1 MADSRH
7 LSQAETAPQEM
18 LYQAYQVQADAFAPF
33 RVLAQASKDFLNQP
47 WLAFRDHPMLR
58 HASAAFELVS
68 RAGISARR
76 PEFGITKTTVAGREV
91 AVHEVPALKTPF
103 CTLLHFQKD
112 CAVEQPRVLL
122 VAPLSG
128 HFATLLRGT
137 VETLLQDHD
146 VYVTD
151 WLNARN
157 VSLRHGRFDLDD
169 HIELMMSFMR
179 ELAPELN
186 VIAVCQPAVPVLA
199 AAALL
204 AQAGDAAQPQTLT
217 LMGGPIDARIAPTQ
231 VSQFAEA
238 HSLQWLERNV
248 IGVVP
253 MRYAGAFRRVYPG
266 FMQLAGFLSMNLD
279 RHVNAHVELFKH
291 LVEGNVESADTTRK
305 FYDEYASVMDLPAD
319 FYLQTIDR
327 VFHRQALA
335 RGEFV
340 SHGVTVDPGAISRTA
355 VFAIEGENDD
365 ICAVGQTTAVHGLLT
380 NLDRS
385 KQRNHVQPGVG
396 HYGVFNGRGWRNGI
410 YPKLRDFIRESA

>member
-1 MADSRH
+1 MADYRH
-7 LSQAETAPQEM
+7 LSQAETAPQDM

-58 HASAAFELVS
+58 HAAAGFELVS

-76 PEFGITKTTVAGREV
+76 PEFGLTKATAAGREV
-91 AVHEVPALKTPF
+91 GVTEVPALKTPF

-137 VETLLQDHD
+137 VETLLQDPD

-169 HIELMMSFMR
+169 HIELMISFMR

-217 LMGGPIDARIAPTQ
+217 LMGGPMDTRVAPT
-231 VSQFAEA
+231 
-238 HSLQWLERNV
+238 
-248 IGVVP
+248 
-253 MRYAGAFRRVYPG
+253 
-266 FMQLAGFLSMNLD
+266 
-279 RHVNAHVELFKH
+279 
-291 LVEGNVESADTTRK
+291 
-305 FYDEYASVMDLPAD
+305 SV
-319 FYLQTIDR
+319 
-327 VFHRQALA
+327 
-335 RGEFV
+335 
-340 SHGVTVDPGAISRTA
+340 
-355 VFAIEGENDD
+355 
-365 ICAVGQTTAVHGLLT
+365 
-380 NLDRS
+380 
-385 KQRNHVQPGVG
+385 
-396 HYGVFNGRGWRNGI
+396 
-410 YPKLRDFIRESA
+410 RE

>member
-1 MADSRH
+1 
-7 LSQAETAPQEM
+7 
-18 LYQAYQVQADAFAPF
+18 
-33 RVLAQASKDFLNQP
+33 
-47 WLAFRDHPMLR
+47 
-58 HASAAFELVS
+58 
-68 RAGISARR
+68 
-76 PEFGITKTTVAGREV
+76 
-91 AVHEVPALKTPF
+91 
-103 CTLLHFQKD
+103 
-112 CAVEQPRVLL
+112 VLL
-122 VAPLSG
+122 VAPMSG

-137 VETLLQDHD
+137 VESLLPDHD
-146 VYVTD
+146 VYITD

-169 HIELMMSFMR
+169 HVGLMMSFMR
-179 ELAPELN
+179 ELSPALH

-204 AQAGDAAQPQTLT
+204 AQAGDAGQPQTLT
-217 LMGGPIDARIAPTQ
+217 LMGGPIDTRVAPTQ

-238 HSLQWLERNV
+238 HSLEWLERNV
-248 IGVVP
+248 VGVVP

-291 LVEGNVESADTTRK
+291 LVEGNVESADTTKK

-340 SHGVTVDPGAISRTA
+340 WRNIKVDPGAISRTS
-355 VFAIEGENDD
+355 VFSIEGEKDD
-365 ICAVGQTTAVHGLLT
+365 ICAVGQTTAVHGLLAG
-380 NLDRS
+380 LDRS
-385 KQRNHVQPGVG
+385 KQQTHLQPGVG
-396 HYGVFNGRGWRNGI
+396 HYGVFNGRGWRNNI
-410 YPKLRDFIRESA
+410 YPKIKEFIRESA

>member
-1 MADSRH
+1 
-7 LSQAETAPQEM
+7 M

-33 RVLAQASKDFLNQP
+33 RMLAQASKEVLNHP
-47 WLAFRDHPMLR
+47 GLAFRDHPMLR
-58 HASAAFELVS
+58 HAAATFEMVS
-68 RAGISARR
+68 RAGISSRR
-76 PEFGITKTTVAGREV
+76 PEFGIAKTIVAGREV
-91 AVHEVPALKTPF
+91 AVHEVPVLKTPF

-146 VYVTD
+146 VYITD
-151 WLNARN
+151 WLNAQN

-169 HIELMMSFMR
+169 HIELMMGFMR

-204 AQAGDAAQPQTLT
+204 AQADDAAQPQTLT
-217 LMGGPIDARIAPTQ
+217 LMGGPIDTRVAPTQ
-231 VSQFAEA
+231 VSRFAEA

-279 RHVNAHVELFKH
+279 RHVNAHVELFQH
-291 LVEGNVESADTTRK
+291 LVEGNVESADATRK

-335 RGEFV
+335 CGEFV
-340 SHGVTVDPGAISRTA
+340 SHGVTVDPGAISRTS

-365 ICAVGQTTAVHGLLT
+365 ICAVGQTTAVHKLLT
-380 NLDRS
+380 GLDAG

-410 YPKLRDFIRESA
+410 YPKLTEFIRESA

>member
-1 MADSRH
+1 
-7 LSQAETAPQEM
+7 M

-33 RVLAQASKDFLNQP
+33 RELARASKDFLNNP

-58 HASAAFELVS
+58 HASATCELVS
-68 RAGISARR
+68 RVGITPRR

-91 AVHEVPALKTPF
+91 AVSEVATLETPF
-103 CTLLHFQKD
+103 CTLLNFRKD
-112 CAVEQPRVLL
+112 SDVELPRLLL

-137 VETLLQDHD
+137 VETLLPDHD
-146 VYVTD
+146 VYITD
-151 WLNARN
+151 WVNVRN

-169 HIELMMSFMR
+169 HIELMMTFMR
-179 ELAPELN
+179 ALAPELN

-204 AQAGDAAQPQTLT
+204 AQDGDAGQPQTLT
-217 LMGGPIDARIAPTQ
+217 LMGGPIDTRVAPTQ
-231 VSQFAEA
+231 VSKFAEA
-238 HSLQWLERNV
+238 HSIPWLERNV
-248 IGVVP
+248 IGTVP
-253 MRYAGAFRRVYPG
+253 MRYAGSFRRVYPG

-291 LVEGNVESADTTRK
+291 LVTGDHESAEVTRK

-327 VFHRQALA
+327 VFHRQTLA

-340 SHGVTVDPGAISRTA
+340 WGGNKVDPGAITRTSI
-355 VFAIEGENDD
+355 FAIEGEKDD
-365 ICAVGQTTAVHGLLT
+365 ICAVGQTKAVHGLLT
-380 NLDRS
+380 GLAES
-385 KQRNHVQPGVG
+385 KQRYHMQPGVG
-396 HYGVFNGRGWRNGI
+396 HYGVFNGRGWRNSI
-410 YPKLRDFIRESA
+410 YPKLRDFIRDAD

>member
-1 MADSRH
+1 
-7 LSQAETAPQEM
+7 M
-18 LYQAYQVQADAFAPF
+18 LYEAYQVQADAFAPF
-33 RVLAQASKDFLNQP
+33 RVLAQASKEFLNHP
-47 WLAFRDHPMLR
+47 WLAFRDHPVLR
-58 HASAAFELVS
+58 HAAAAAELVS
-68 RAGISARR
+68 RAGISSRR
-76 PEFGITKTTVAGREV
+76 PDFGIAKTVVAGREV
-91 AVHEVPALKTPF
+91 AVREEAALETPF
-103 CTLLHFQKD
+103 CTLLRFRKD
-112 CAVEQPRVLL
+112 SDIELPRVLL

-146 VYVTD
+146 VYITD
-151 WLNARN
+151 WVNARN
-157 VSLRHGRFDLDD
+157 VPLRHGRFDLDD
-169 HIELMMSFMR
+169 HIDLMISFMR
-179 ELAPELN
+179 FLGPELS

-204 AQAGDAAQPQTLT
+204 AQAGDSAQPRSLT
-217 LMGGPIDARIAPTQ
+217 LMGGPIDTRAAPTQ
-231 VSQFAEA
+231 VSRFAEA

-248 IGVVP
+248 VGTVP
-253 MRYAGAFRRVYPG
+253 IRYAGAFRRVYPG
-266 FMQLAGFLSMNLD
+266 FLQLAGFLSMNLD

-335 RGEFV
+335 RGALI
-340 SHGVTVDPGAISRTA
+340 SRGTRVDPGAISRTA

-365 ICAVGQTTAVHGLLT
+365 ICAVGQTTAVHELLT
-380 NLDRS
+380 GLAPS

-396 HYGVFNGRGWRNGI
+396 HYGVFNGRGWRTGI
-410 YPKLRDFIRESA
+410 YPKLREFIRESA

>member
-1 MADSRH
+1 MADYRH
-7 LSQAETAPQEM
+7 LSQAETAPQDM

-76 PEFGITKTTVAGREV
+76 PEFGITKVTVAGREV
-91 AVHEVPALKTPF
+91 AVTEVPALKTPF

-137 VETLLQDHD
+137 VETLLRDHD

-169 HIELMMSFMR
+169 HIELMMNFMR

-217 LMGGPIDARIAPTQ
+217 LMGGPIDTRIAPTQ

-327 VFHRQALA
+327 VFHCQALA
-335 RGEFV
+335 KGEFV
-340 SHGVTVDPGAISRTA
+340 SHGVTVDPGAIARTS

-380 NLDRS
+380 HLDRS

-396 HYGVFNGRGWRNGI
+396 HYGVFNGRGWRSGI

>member
-1 MADSRH
+1 
-7 LSQAETAPQEM
+7 M
-18 LYQAYQVQADAFAPF
+18 LYQAYQVQADAFAPL
-33 RVLAQASKDFLNQP
+33 RALAEASKEFLNHP

-58 HASAAFELVS
+58 HAAATAELVA

-76 PEFGITKTTVAGREV
+76 PEFGIAQTTVAGREV
-91 AVHEVPALKTPF
+91 AVQEVPVLNTPF
-103 CTLLHFQKD
+103 CTLLHFRKD
-112 CAVEQPRVLL
+112 SRVAQPRVLL

-137 VETLLQDHD
+137 VETLIKDHD
-146 VYVTD
+146 VYITD

-169 HIELMMSFMR
+169 HIALMMSFMR
-179 ELAPELN
+179 QLAPALN

-199 AAALL
+199 ATALL
-204 AQAGDAAQPQTLT
+204 AQAGDTAQPRTLT
-217 LMGGPIDARIAPTQ
+217 LMGGPIDTRVAPTR
-231 VSQFAEA
+231 VSRFAEA
-238 HSLQWLERNV
+238 HSLAWLERHV

-266 FMQLAGFLSMNLD
+266 FLQLAGFLSMNLD

-291 LVEGNVESADTTRK
+291 LVEGNVESAATTRK

-335 RGEFV
+335 RGNFV
-340 SHGVTVDPGAISRTA
+340 SHRMTVDPGAISRTS

-365 ICAVGQTTAVHGLLT
+365 ICAVGQTTAVHELLT
-380 NLDRS
+380 GLKAG

-396 HYGVFNGRGWRNGI
+396 HYGVFNGRGWRSGI
-410 YPKLRDFIRESA
+410 YPKLKEFIREGA

>member
-1 MADSRH
+1 
-7 LSQAETAPQEM
+7 M

-33 RVLAQASKDFLNQP
+33 RALAQASTEFLNHP

-58 HASAAFELVS
+58 HAAAAAELVS
-68 RAGISARR
+68 RAGISACR
-76 PEFGITKTTVAGREV
+76 PEFGIAKTTVAGREV
-91 AVHEVPALKTPF
+91 AVHEVPVLKTPF
-103 CTLLHFQKD
+103 CTLLHFRKD
-112 CAVEQPRVLL
+112 SSVEQPRVLL

-137 VETLLQDHD
+137 VETLLKDHD
-146 VYVTD
+146 VYITD

-169 HIELMMSFMR
+169 HIALMMGFMR
-179 ELAPELN
+179 ELAPKLN

-199 AAALL
+199 ATALL
-204 AQAGDAAQPQTLT
+204 AQAGEAAQPRTLT
-217 LMGGPIDARIAPTQ
+217 LMGGPIDTRVAPTQ
-231 VSQFAEA
+231 VSRFAEA
-238 HSLQWLERNV
+238 HSLPWLERHV

-253 MRYAGAFRRVYPG
+253 MRYTGAFRRVYPG
-266 FMQLAGFLSMNLD
+266 FLQLAGFLSMNLD

-340 SHGVTVDPGAISRTA
+340 WDGETVDPGAISRTSI
-355 VFAIEGENDD
+355 FAIEGENDD
-365 ICAVGQTTAVHGLLT
+365 ICAVGQTTAVHKLLT
-380 NLDRS
+380 GLKPG

-396 HYGVFNGRGWRNGI
+396 HYGVFNGRGWRTGI
-410 YPKLRDFIRESA
+410 YPKLKDFIREGA

>member
-1 MADSRH
+1 
-7 LSQAETAPQEM
+7 M
-18 LYQAYQVQADAFAPF
+18 LYQVYQSHSDVMEPVRSWASSALRAIGQPLAGVTDNV
-33 RVLAQASKDFLNQP
+33 VLRNL
-47 WLAFRDHPMLR
+47 
-58 HASAAFELVS
+58 SAAYELIS
-68 RAGISARR
+68 RASLTHDR
-76 PEFGITKTTVAGREV
+76 PAFGIDSITVGNREV
-91 AVHEVPALKTPF
+91 AVSERAALTTPF
-103 CTLLHFQKD
+103 GTLLHFKKD
-112 CAVEQPRVLL
+112 VDVAQPRVLL

-137 VETLLQDHD
+137 VETLLKDHD
-146 VYVTD
+146 VYITD

-169 HIELMMSFMR
+169 HIALMMSFMR
-179 ELAPELN
+179 ELAPDLN
-186 VIAVCQPAVPVLA
+186 VIAVCQPAVPVLVA
-199 AAALL
+199 TALL
-204 AQAGDAAQPQTLT
+204 AQAGDAAQPRTLT
-217 LMGGPIDARIAPTQ
+217 LMGGPIDTRVAPTQ
-231 VSQFAEA
+231 VSRFAEA
-238 HSLQWLERNV
+238 HSLPWLERHV

-266 FMQLAGFLSMNLD
+266 FLQLAGFLSMNLD

-340 SHGVTVDPGAISRTA
+340 SHGVTVDPGAISRTS
-355 VFAIEGENDD
+355 VFTIEGENDD
-365 ICAVGQTTAVHGLLT
+365 ICAVGQTTAVHDLLT
-380 NLDRS
+380 GLAAG

-396 HYGVFNGRGWRNGI
+396 HYGVFNGRGWRTGI
-410 YPKLRDFIRESA
+410 YPKLKEFIYEGA

>member
-1 MADSRH
+1 
-7 LSQAETAPQEM
+7 M
-18 LYQAYQVQADAFAPF
+18 LYQTYQVQADAFAPF
-33 RVLAQASKDFLNQP
+33 RLLAEASKEFLNHP

-58 HASAAFELVS
+58 HAAAAFEMVS

-76 PEFGITKTTVAGREV
+76 PEFGLTKAMVAGREV
-91 AVHEVPALKTPF
+91 AVHEVPVLKTPF
-103 CTLLHFQKD
+103 CTLLHFQKES
-112 CAVEQPRVLL
+112 AVEQPRVLL

-146 VYVTD
+146 VYITD

-157 VSLRHGRFDLDD
+157 VALSHGRFDLDD
-169 HIELMMSFMR
+169 HIELMMGFMR

-199 AAALL
+199 ATALL

-217 LMGGPIDARIAPTQ
+217 LMGGPIDTRIAPTQ
-231 VSQFAEA
+231 VNTFAEA
-238 HSLQWLERNV
+238 HSLEWLERNV

-291 LVEGNVESADTTRK
+291 LVEGNVESADTTKK

-335 RGEFV
+335 RGEFCWRD
-340 SHGVTVDPGAISRTA
+340 TRIDPGAITRTS
-355 VFAIEGENDD
+355 VFSIEGENDD
-365 ICAVGQTTAVHGLLT
+365 ICAVGQTKAVHGLLT
-380 NLDRS
+380 GLDRS

-396 HYGVFNGRGWRNGI
+396 HYGVFNGRGWRTGI
-410 YPKLRDFIRESA
+410 YPKLKEFIRESA

>member
-1 MADSRH
+1 
-7 LSQAETAPQEM
+7 
-18 LYQAYQVQADAFAPF
+18 
-33 RVLAQASKDFLNQP
+33 
-47 WLAFRDHPMLR
+47 
-58 HASAAFELVS
+58 
-68 RAGISARR
+68 
-76 PEFGITKTTVAGREV
+76 
-91 AVHEVPALKTPF
+91 
-103 CTLLHFQKD
+103 
-112 CAVEQPRVLL
+112 LL

-146 VYVTD
+146 VYITD

-157 VSLRHGRFDLDD
+157 ISLRHGRFDLDD
-169 HIELMMSFMR
+169 HIALMMSFMR

-199 AAALL
+199 ATALL
-204 AQAGDAAQPQTLT
+204 AQGGEAAQPQTLT
-217 LMGGPIDARIAPTQ
+217 LMGGPIDTRIAPTQ
-231 VSQFAEA
+231 VSRFAEA

-266 FMQLAGFLSMNLD
+266 FLQLAGFLSMNLD

-335 RGEFV
+335 RGEFF
-340 SHGVTVDPGAISRTA
+340 SHGVTVDPGAISRTS

-365 ICAVGQTTAVHGLLT
+365 ICAVGQTTAVHKLLSGLAAG
-380 NLDRS
+380 

-396 HYGVFNGRGWRNGI
+396 HYGVFNGRGWRKGI
-410 YPKLRDFIRESA
+410 YPKLKEFIRESA

>member
-1 MADSRH
+1 
-7 LSQAETAPQEM
+7 M
-18 LYQAYQVQADAFAPF
+18 LYQAYQVQVDAFAPF
-33 RVLAQASKDFLNQP
+33 RVLAQASKEVLNHP

-58 HASAAFELVS
+58 HAAATAELVS
-68 RAGISARR
+68 RAGVSARR
-76 PEFGITKTTVAGREV
+76 PEFGIAATSVAGREV
-91 AVHEVPALKTPF
+91 AVREVPVLKTPF
-103 CTLLHFQKD
+103 CTLLHFRKEST
-112 CAVEQPRVLL
+112 VEQPRVLL

-137 VETLLQDHD
+137 VETLLKDHD
-146 VYVTD
+146 VYITD

-169 HIELMMSFMR
+169 HIALMMGFMR
-179 ELAPELN
+179 HLAPQLN

-199 AAALL
+199 ATALL
-204 AQAGDAAQPQTLT
+204 AQAGDAAQPRTLT
-217 LMGGPIDARIAPTQ
+217 LMGGPIDTRIAPTQ
-231 VSQFAEA
+231 VSRFAET
-238 HSLQWLERNV
+238 HSLPWLERNV

-327 VFHRQALA
+327 VFHRHALA
-335 RGEFV
+335 RGAFV
-340 SHGVTVDPGAISRTA
+340 SRGMKVDPGAIRRTS

-365 ICAVGQTTAVHGLLT
+365 ICAVGQTTAVHKLLT
-380 NLDRS
+380 GLKPG

-410 YPKLRDFIRESA
+410 YPKLKEFIREGA